1 MSTIAFSL
9 CTSQPGRYIFHE
21 ILQHKCLPRQQQ
33 RHVVRGAK
41 ELLDKW
47 VQRLNKMGWIF
58 LSVKFDIARL
68 NIEWGIGTV
77 SLLPHQT
84 HLYIIKH
91 AFSLCCEELQC
102 AKHTPCLLW
111 TTSFQVSVF
120 PIPSLPTSLSLITC
134 NSLVVWGPPLGGDM
148 CTHLSIQ
155 GPHSKLPLLVPSH
168 SVPLVS
174 WPIALR
180 ARFKGR
186 KGSPM
191 SRGL

>member
-33 RHVVRGAK
+33 RQVVRRAK

-47 VQRLNKMGWIF
+47 VQRLNEMGWIF

-68 NIEWGIGTV
+68 NIERGIGTV

-91 AFSLCCEELQC
+91 ASSFCCEELQC

-111 TTSFQVSVF
+111 ATSFQVPVF
-120 PIPSLPTSLSLITC
+120 PTPLTAYLTVCPSSPVTPL
-134 NSLVVWGPPLGGDM
+134 LGGGLLWVVI
-148 CTHLSIQ
+148 CGLLSTNLTIQ
-155 GPHSKLPLLVPSH
+155 GPHSKLPLLVSSH
-168 SVPLVS
+168 SEPLLS

-180 ARFKGR
+180 QV
-186 KGSPM
+186 
-191 SRGL
+191 